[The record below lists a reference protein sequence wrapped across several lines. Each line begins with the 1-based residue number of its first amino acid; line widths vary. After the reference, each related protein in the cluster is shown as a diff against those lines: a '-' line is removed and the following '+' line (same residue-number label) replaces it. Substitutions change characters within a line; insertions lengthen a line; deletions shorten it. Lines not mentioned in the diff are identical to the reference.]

1 MRSKSEAGVW
11 VGGLGEEIDNLLD
24 VLDVYLLA
32 IAEIL
37 KVDTGEA
44 TWVLETS

>member
-11 VGGLGEEIDNLLD
+11 VGGLGEEIDDLLD
-24 VLDVYLLA
+24 ILYVDLLA
-32 IAEIL
+32 IAEIF

-44 TWVLETS
+44 TWVLKTS